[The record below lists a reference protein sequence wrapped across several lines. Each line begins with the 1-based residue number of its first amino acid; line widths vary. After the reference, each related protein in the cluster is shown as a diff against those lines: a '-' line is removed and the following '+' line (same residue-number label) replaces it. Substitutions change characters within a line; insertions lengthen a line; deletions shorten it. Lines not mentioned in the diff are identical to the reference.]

1 MLQRIVS
8 DQLLRLSRQY
18 PVVTV
23 TGPRQS
29 GKTTLCRSLFKDK
42 IYVNLESLAE
52 RNFAQ
57 ADPRGFI
64 ARYPEGAVLDEI
76 QRAPD
81 LLSEIQVDVDE
92 KQENGRF
99 ILTGSSNFDMLA
111 KASQS
116 LAGRTALLRLL
127 PFSYGEIA
135 RDHAALS
142 QDDILYTGLYPR
154 IYDQMLNPS
163 QAASFYIS
171 TYLERDVRTIL
182 NVKDLGSFEL
192 FLRLCAGRTAQVM
205 NMSSL
210 SGELGISHNTVK
222 QWLAV
227 LEDSFI
233 IRLLRPYHA
242 NINKRMVKSPK
253 LYFLDTGLACFLL
266 GIQSAGQLATHPLRG
281 ALFETFAFSE
291 LTKARF
297 NAALPDSMFFYRD
310 QGGLEIDFVMDY
322 GVDCEAIEVKSARA
336 LHPDFFANLRK
347 FTALHPA
354 VRKSWLLYGG
364 EDSVEY
370 LGSRAVGWREF
381 GSALLPG
388 VL

>member
-1 MLQRIVS
+1 
-8 DQLLRLSRQY
+8 
-18 PVVTV
+18 V

-29 GKTTLCRSLFKDK
+29 GKTTLCKSLFKDK
-42 IYVNLESLAE
+42 TYVNLESLAE

-64 ARYPEGAVLDEI
+64 ARFPEGAVLDEI

-81 LLSEIQVDVDE
+81 LFSEIQVDVDE

-99 ILTGSSNFDMLA
+99 ILTGSGNFDMLA
-111 KASQS
+111 KVSQS
-116 LAGRTALLRLL
+116 LAGRTALLKLL
-127 PFSYGEIA
+127 PFSYGEVA

-154 IYDQMLNPS
+154 IYDQRVNPS
-163 QAASFYIS
+163 EASSFYVS
-171 TYLERDVRTIL
+171 TYLERDVRNIL

-192 FLRLCAGRTAQVM
+192 FLRLCAGRTAQVVNM
-205 NMSSL
+205 NSI
-210 SGELGISHNTVK
+210 SGEVGVSHNTVK
-222 QWLAV
+222 QWLSV
-227 LEDSFI
+227 LETSFI
-233 IRLLRPYHA
+233 IKLLRPYHG
-242 NINKRMVKSPK
+242 NINKRIVKSPK

-297 NAALPDSMFFYRD
+297 NAALPDNMFFYRD
-310 QGGLEIDFVMDY
+310 QGGLEIDFVLDY
-322 GVDCEAIEVKSARA
+322 GVQCEAVEVKSARA
-336 LHPDFFANLRK
+336 VHPDFLANVRK

-364 EDSVEY
+364 EESMDY
-370 LGSRAVGWREF
+370 LGSRAVGWRQF

-388 VL
+388 